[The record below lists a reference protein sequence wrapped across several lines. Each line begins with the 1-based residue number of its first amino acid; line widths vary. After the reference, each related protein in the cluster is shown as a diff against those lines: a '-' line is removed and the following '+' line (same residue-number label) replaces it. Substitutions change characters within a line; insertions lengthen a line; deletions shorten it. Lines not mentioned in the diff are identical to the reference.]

1 MAFGTSSHLIRK
13 NASLKRMFGICL
25 FAMAW
30 LLGVSAASAQAPAEE
45 IHTRVKEGQK
55 LVVVNFEDSALPAQ
69 STNNW
74 TAVTTLQ
81 SGKKVS
87 IELKSGK
94 KVKGKFGSASETSIT
109 VIRGKNTEDVNR
121 ADIQK
126 VYRENGKSIG
136 ESTLI
141 GTGMGGGVGAIMG
154 AAVGGC
160 NGDQWVCFTR
170 GETATYLGAFGA
182 GLGAIT
188 GFLVGSL
195 SHNMTLIYE
204 AT

>member
-1 MAFGTSSHLIRK
+1 MRMRSVVSCLI
-13 NASLKRMFGICL
+13 AIML
-25 FAMAW
+25 
-30 LLGVSAASAQAPAEE
+30 
-45 IHTRVKEGQK
+45 
-55 LVVVNFEDSALPAQ
+55 ALPTEGLAQ

-74 TAVTTLQ
+74 TAVTTLR

-136 ESTLI
+136 KSTLI
-141 GTGMGGGVGAIMG
+141 GTGIGGGGGAIMG

-160 NGDQWVCFTR
+160 NDTSFLCFTR
-170 GETATYLGAFGA
+170 RETATYLGAFGA
-182 GLGAIT
+182 GLGASI
-188 GFLVGSL
+188 GFLVGLL

-204 AT
+204 GT